1 MKTFKT
7 TDGTEWQVTVN
18 VGTIKRCQDDTGL
31 RLTDLFASAEK
42 IGAFFADDVKF
53 CEVLFSTIRPQAE
66 AAGKTLD
73 DFLAGIDGTV
83 IEGAVEALLAE
94 VADFFQEPRK
104 GLLKKMLARYQAAHQ
119 KVMTEGVR
127 DAEQKIEETDFETL
141 LRQTLTNSAS
151 SSPASAA

>member
-7 TDGTEWQVTVN
+7 TDGTEWKVAVN
-18 VGTIKRCQDDTGL
+18 VGTIKRVQDDTGL
-31 RLTDLFASAEK
+31 RLTDLFASEAK

-53 CEVLFSTIRPQAE
+53 CEVLFSAIRPQAE
-66 AAGKTLD
+66 EAGKTLD

-104 GLLKKMLARYQAAHQ
+104 GLLKKTLAKYQAAHQ
-119 KVMTEGVR
+119 KLVTEGVLA
-127 DAEQKIEETDFETL
+127 AEKKIEETDFEML
-141 LRQTLTNSAS
+141 LRQTHTSSAS

>member
-42 IGAFFADDVKF
+42 IGSFFADDVKF

-83 IEGAVEALLAE
+83 IEGAAEALLAE
-94 VADFFQEPRK
+94 LSDFFPEPRK

-127 DAEQKIEETDFETL
+127 AAEQKIEETDFETL

>member
-1 MKTFKT
+1 MKSFKA
-7 TDGTEWQVTVN
+7 TDGTEWKVVVN
-18 VGTIKRCQDDTGL
+18 VGTIKRVQDDTGL

-42 IGAFFADDVKF
+42 IGAFFADDVRF
-53 CEVLFSTIRPQAE
+53 CEVLFATIRPQAE
-66 AAGKTLD
+66 AVGKTLD

-104 GLLKKMLARYQAAHQ
+104 GLLKKTLAKYQAAHA
-119 KVMTEGVR
+119 KLKTEGVLA
-127 DAEQKIEETDFETL
+127 AEKKIEETDFETL

>member
-1 MKTFKT
+1 MRAFKS
-7 TDGTEWQVTVN
+7 TDGTEWQVVVN
-18 VGTIKRCQDDTGL
+18 VGTIKRCMDDTGL
-31 RLTDLFASAEK
+31 RLTDLFASEAK
-42 IGAFFADDVKF
+42 IGEFFADDVRF
-53 CEVLFSTIRPQAE
+53 CEVLYSVVRPQAE

-104 GLLKKMLARYQAAHQ
+104 GLLKKTLAKYQAAHS
-119 KVMTEGVR
+119 KLVTEGVL
-127 DAEQKIEETDFETL
+127 AVEKKIEETDFETL
-141 LRQTLTNSAS
+141 LRQTLTSSAS

>member
-7 TDGTEWQVTVN
+7 TDGTAWQVVVN
-18 VGTIKRCQDDTGL
+18 VGTIKRVHDDTGL

-104 GLLKKMLARYQAAHQ
+104 GLLKKMLVKYQAAHE
-119 KVMTEGVR
+119 KLTTEGVLA
-127 DAEQKIEETDFETL
+127 AEKKIEETDFETL
-141 LRQTLTNSAS
+141 LRQTLTSSAS

>member
-7 TDGTEWQVTVN
+7 TDGTAWQVVVN
-18 VGTIKRCQDDTGL
+18 VGTIKRVQDDTGL

-104 GLLKKMLARYQAAHQ
+104 GLLKKMLLKYQAAHA
-119 KVMTEGVR
+119 KLTTEGVLA
-127 DAEQKIEETDFETL
+127 AEKKIEETDFETL
-141 LRQTLTNSAS
+141 LRQTLTSSVS

>member
-7 TDGTEWQVTVN
+7 TDGTAWQVVVN
-18 VGTIKRCQDDTGL
+18 VGTIKRVQDDTGL

-104 GLLKKMLARYQAAHQ
+104 GLLKKMLVKYQAAHE
-119 KVMTEGVR
+119 KLTTEGVLA
-127 DAEQKIEETDFETL
+127 AEKKIEETDFETL
-141 LRQTLTNSAS
+141 LRQTLTSSAS

>member
-7 TDGTEWQVTVN
+7 TDGTEWQVVVN
-18 VGTIKRCQDDTGL
+18 VGTIKRVQDDTGL

-104 GLLKKMLARYQAAHQ
+104 GLLKKMLVKYQAAHE
-119 KVMTEGVR
+119 KLTTEGVLA
-127 DAEQKIEETDFETL
+127 AEKKIEETDFETL
-141 LRQTLTNSAS
+141 LRQTLTSSAS

>member
-7 TDGTEWQVTVN
+7 TDGTAWQVVVN
-18 VGTIKRCQDDTGL
+18 VGTIKRVQDDTGL

-42 IGAFFADDVKF
+42 IGAFFADDVRF

-104 GLLKKMLARYQAAHQ
+104 GLLKKMLVKYQAAHE
-119 KVMTEGVR
+119 KLTTEGVLA
-127 DAEQKIEETDFETL
+127 AEKKIEETDFETL
-141 LRQTLTNSAS
+141 LRQTLTSSAS

>member
-18 VGTIKRCQDDTGL
+18 VGTIKRVQDDTGL

-42 IGAFFADDVKF
+42 IGSFFADDVKF

-83 IEGAVEALLAE
+83 IEGAAEALLAE
-94 VADFFQEPRK
+94 LSDFFPEPRK
-104 GLLKKMLARYQAAHQ
+104 GLLKKVTERYKAAVEKVRVETLAVVEKQIEQ
-119 KVMTEGVR
+119 M
-127 DAEQKIEETDFETL
+127 DAEAVI
-141 LRQTLTNSAS
+141 RQTLTSSAS

>member
-7 TDGTEWQVTVN
+7 TDGTAWQVVVN
-18 VGTIKRCQDDTGL
+18 VGTIKRVHDDTGL

-42 IGAFFADDVKF
+42 IGAFFADDVRF

-104 GLLKKMLARYQAAHQ
+104 GLLKKMLVKYQAAHE
-119 KVMTEGVR
+119 KLTTEGVLA
-127 DAEQKIEETDFETL
+127 AEKKIEETDFETL
-141 LRQTLTNSAS
+141 LRQTLTSSAS